1 MPFPNKDTQF
11 KKGESGNPLGKPV
24 GTKSLSTILKNMLEE
39 EIDVELEDGTKQ
51 KKPFQDVII
60 RALIKQA
67 KKGNMKA
74 IQEIFDRVEGRPNQ
88 SIQVDGDMTIG
99 ITRRVVK

>member
-51 KKPFQDVII
+51 KKTLSGRYYKGVD
-60 RALIKQA
+60 QA
-67 KKGNMKA
+67 SKERKH
-74 IQEIFDRVEGRPNQ
+74 E
-88 SIQVDGDMTIG
+88 SYSGDF
-99 ITRRVVK
+99 